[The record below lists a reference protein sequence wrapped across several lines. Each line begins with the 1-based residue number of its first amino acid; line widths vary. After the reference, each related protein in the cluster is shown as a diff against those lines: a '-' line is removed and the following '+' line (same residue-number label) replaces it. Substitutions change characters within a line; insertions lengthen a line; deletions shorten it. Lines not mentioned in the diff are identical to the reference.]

1 MEHPASTRS
10 SYRGNPIRGS
20 QGSGTP
26 SEHGTASGAQTVV
39 TQSMLESKLEANN
52 NTLIR
57 QLIAMRRKT
66 DEPTSPRFEDDELRW
81 DDELIAMRRKT
92 DEPTS
97 PVLKMTKCDGMTKMN
112 HPQERINSRFS
123 DLRLLNRLR
132 FLTESIAISRPR
144 AHGYG
149 TSKKPYTH
157 ANGPTRKRDDASV
170 CTRPGLSRN
179 GYRSWKLPKSE
190 HGSNCDEAS

>member
-66 DEPTSPRFEDDELRW
+66 DEPTSP
-81 DDELIAMRRKT
+81 
-92 DEPTS
+92 
-97 PVLKMTKCDGMTKMN
+97 VLKMTKCDGMTKMN

-123 DLRLLNRLR
+123 VLRLLNRLR
-132 FLTESIAISRPR
+132 FLTESVAISRLR

-170 CTRPGLSRN
+170 CTQPGLSRN